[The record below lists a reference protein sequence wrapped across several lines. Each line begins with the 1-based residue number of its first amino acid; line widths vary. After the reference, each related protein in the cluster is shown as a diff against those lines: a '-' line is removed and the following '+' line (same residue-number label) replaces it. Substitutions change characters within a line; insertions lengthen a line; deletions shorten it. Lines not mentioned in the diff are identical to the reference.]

1 MCSKV
6 GIKLRINVDGG
17 RLPRGVLDHE
27 EQLGDDLDD
36 VTSLEHKV
44 SLPLDCLR

>member
-1 MCSKV
+1 MGSKV

-36 VTSLEHKV
+36 MTSLEDEV
-44 SLPLDCLR
+44 SLPLNSLR